1 MFTYTCIVNMSIYI
15 CIHIYIRILYLELS
29 ILCRSI
35 RNFIIRRSIVYVYN
49 VKTKKEKKET
59 KSYKGKNLLRTL
71 K

>member
-1 MFTYTCIVNMSIYI
+1 MYTY
-15 CIHIYIRILYLELS
+15 IYIRILYLELS

-49 VKTKKEKKET
+49 VKTKKET